1 MAGCRHHSG
10 YLADD
15 EAGHSTYVAR
25 VQPPKKPLFP
35 EMGPSAKLG
44 REPHPPSM
52 YGRSVLRC
60 HRQSRRGPQPF
71 GSFLDFL
78 TEGQVLESLQTVVE
92 EATERMTAVKTE
104 AGVPLVEVQD
114 PVEMPSDR
122 RRARARPSLRTVHRH
137 RAQPSLCV
145 GRPNNYPS
153 CSSSMSD
160 SHSSRTAGRLG
171 SHSWHSGLG
180 ARGLGSLPPVS
191 EELLLEKNLKRL
203 LRLEN
208 KGKGLS
214 QSCSQKDSLLWDS
227 LGSQTSSQWT
237 QEQPL
242 SWFSGLLDPS
252 SGTPEAAELGPGELF
267 LKQDF
272 NKEMQSLLSQP
283 APFNLP
289 GYCSLREPHRT
300 LDFLAEHHL
309 FPALQGVVSQA
320 VDKLSGACRR
330 DGCPLFPANLESTS
344 GLPVNFDLLLPGS
357 KFTAPDREEPC
368 DSLPT
373 TDSSSGMFCRKI
385 DSRQGSPSTPIAQ
398 MATKLRLQNPGSKFL
413 KKEPLPSIPSKSN
426 VSHFSNPWYEELV
439 NFLTQQAVSL
449 LICKYKF
456 ENNLNKQLGFIS
468 FPITE
473 MLMDLLLGFKKV
485 KGSHIHL
492 SSKIDWACLRHKLE
506 KAERAW
512 QASRRSPEPPSTRPP
527 STQPP
532 SAKLLSTRPPSMQPL
547 SVKLLS
553 MQPPSTWPSSTRPPS
568 TQPPSTQPPSTQPP
582 DTDQDQLQATESCH
596 MLYAD
601 LPASQLLSSQKPV
614 AAADPTLRSL
624 LEPKLS
630 VSSGTGV
637 GSSPPKSKE
646 TPTAEDSECSDG
658 VEVEEELSAS
668 KAESGSQSL
677 PQPSAEA
684 LVSHSVDVGH
694 SDPP

>member
-1 MAGCRHHSG
+1 MANRRHHSG

-15 EAGHSTYVAR
+15 EARHFTYVAR
-25 VQPPKKPLFP
+25 VQSPKKPLFR
-35 EMGPSAKLG
+35 EMGPTSKLG
-44 REPHPPSM
+44 REPHLPSM
-52 YGRSVLRC
+52 YGSSALRC
-60 HRQSRRGPQPF
+60 HRQNKTGPEPF

-122 RRARARPSLRTVHRH
+122 RRVHARPSLRTVHRH
-137 RAQPSLCV
+137 RARPSLCT

-153 CSSSMSD
+153 CSSSTSD
-160 SHSSRTAGRLG
+160 SHSSLKAGQLG
-171 SHSWHSGLG
+171 SHSWDSDLR
-180 ARGLGSLPPVS
+180 ARGLSSLPPVTD
-191 EELLLEKNLKRL
+191 ELLLEKNLKRL

-227 LGSQTSSQWT
+227 VGSQTGSQRS

-242 SWFSGLLDPS
+242 SWFSGLLDSS
-252 SGTPEAAELGPGELF
+252 SGTPESSDLGPGERELMF
-267 LKQDF
+267 LKQEF
-272 NKEMQSLLSQP
+272 NKEIKSLLNQP
-283 APFNLP
+283 ASSDLP
-289 GYCSLREPHRT
+289 GYYSLREPHRT

-309 FPALQGVVSQA
+309 FPVLQGVVSQA
-320 VDKLSGACRR
+320 VDKLSGARRR
-330 DGCPLFPANLESTS
+330 DGCPLFPANFESTS

-357 KFTAPDREEPC
+357 KFTTSDREEPC

-373 TDSSSGMFCRKI
+373 TDSSSRMFCRKI
-385 DSRQGSPSTPIAQ
+385 NSRQDSPSTSSAQ
-398 MATKLRLQNPGSKFL
+398 MATKFRLKNPGSKFS
-413 KKEPLPSIPSKSN
+413 KKQPLPPISSKPST
-426 VSHFSNPWYEELV
+426 SHFGNPCYEEL

-449 LICKYKF
+449 LIRKYKF

-468 FPITE
+468 FPVTE
-473 MLMDLLLGFKKV
+473 MLMDLNLGFKNV

-492 SSKIDWACLRHKLE
+492 SSNINRTCLRHKLE

-512 QASRRSPEPPSTRPP
+512 HASQRSPESPSTLPP
-527 STQPP
+527 PP
-532 SAKLLSTRPPSMQPL
+532 TN
-547 SVKLLS
+547 
-553 MQPPSTWPSSTRPPS
+553 TN
-568 TQPPSTQPPSTQPP
+568 
-582 DTDQDQLQATESCH
+582 QDQLQATEPCH
-596 MLYAD
+596 THFAD
-601 LPASQLLSSQKPV
+601 LSAGQLLSSQKPV
-614 AAADPTLRSL
+614 TAEDQTLRSP

-630 VSSGTGV
+630 VYFGTGV

-646 TPTAEDSECSDG
+646 TPTGKDSEYSDR
-658 VEVEEELSAS
+658 VEVDDEASAS
-668 KAESGSQSL
+668 KDDSESQSP
-677 PQPSAEA
+677 PQPGVEA